1 MMMKQTWAIVPAL
14 AVLVALPV
22 LSRAAGVDVSGGP
35 DTGQANMLIGQDAFG
50 GWQDNKPGVW
60 RKIGAGD
67 LPQPYA
73 SKSASNAPGLV
84 KRPADAVLQV
94 PPGFKAELVA
104 SGLNGPRDMALAPNG
119 DVFVTDSA
127 ADEIVVLRMKDGQAK
142 PAAQSV
148 FASAGLDQPYGI
160 AFYPRDNPQWVY
172 VGNTGSVVRFPY
184 KSGDLKASGPAETVV
199 DKLPGGGHWT
209 RDIAFSEDGTT
220 LYVAVGS
227 GSDVAQSVKPLPASR
242 LPQWIDSHPLGE
254 MWGSEEGRA
263 AVISFSPDGSNRHV
277 YATGLRNCSGLAI
290 EPAIGDPWCVVNERD
305 GLGDNLPFDY
315 ATSVRDGNFYGWPWY
330 YIGANEDPR
339 APLKGERPDLA
350 DQVTVPDV
358 LFQAHSAPL
367 NIAFYEGS
375 QFPAEYKGDAFVTMH
390 GSWNRGTR
398 TGYKVVRAKFENG
411 LPTGA
416 YEDFVTGFGVSA
428 NQVWGRPVGVVVAK
442 DGSLLVSE
450 DGSGTIWRISYGQAS
465 S

>member
-1 MMMKQTWAIVPAL
+1 M
-14 AVLVALPV
+14 
-22 LSRAAGVDVSGGP
+22 
-35 DTGQANMLIGQDAFG
+35 
-50 GWQDNKPGVW
+50 
-60 RKIGAGD
+60 
-67 LPQPYA
+67 
-73 SKSASNAPGLV
+73 
-84 KRPADAVLQV
+84 
-94 PPGFKAELVA
+94 
-104 SGLNGPRDMALAPNG
+104 
-119 DVFVTDSA
+119 
-127 ADEIVVLRMKDGQAK
+127 
-142 PAAQSV
+142 
-148 FASAGLDQPYGI
+148 
-160 AFYPRDNPQWVY
+160 
-172 VGNTGSVVRFPY
+172 RFPY

-199 DKLPGGGHWT
+199 GNIPSGGHWT
-209 RDIAFSEDGTT
+209 RDIAFSKDGTT

-227 GSDVAQSVKPLPASR
+227 GSNAAQSVKNLPASR
-242 LPQWIDSHPLGE
+242 RQQWIDSHPLGE
-254 MWGSEEGRA
+254 MWGAEEGRA
-263 AVISFSPDGSNRHV
+263 AVISFNPDGSNRHI

-290 EPAIGDPWCVVNERD
+290 EPTIGDPWCVVNERD
-305 GLGDNLPFDY
+305 GLGDNVPFDY

-398 TGYKVVRAKFENG
+398 TGYKVVRLKFENG
-411 LPTGA
+411 LPTGS

-428 NQVWGRPVGVVVAK
+428 DQVWGRPVGVVVAR

-450 DGSGTIWRISYGQAS
+450 DGNGTIWRISYEQGAVVVATAS
-465 S
+465 GRGGEGRAP